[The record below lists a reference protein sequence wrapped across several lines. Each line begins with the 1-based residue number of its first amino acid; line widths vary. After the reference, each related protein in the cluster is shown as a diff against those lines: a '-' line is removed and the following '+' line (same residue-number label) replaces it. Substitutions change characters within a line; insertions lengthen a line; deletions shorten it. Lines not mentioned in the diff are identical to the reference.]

1 MIVSR
6 TEGLPLA
13 VTLALAFATTR
24 MVKEN
29 NLVRVLRACETMG
42 NATVICSDK
51 TGTLTQNKMTVVSG
65 TWGSA
70 SSFDQTPTD
79 GDRPSV
85 TVSEMAKQLSATV
98 RNLIIKSIALNS
110 TAFEEDKDG
119 QKEFVGSKTEVALL
133 QLAKDYF
140 GMDVAMERASEEIVQ
155 LIPFDSSRKC
165 MGIVYREPNA
175 GYRLLV
181 KGAAELMAKSCT
193 TKIADVSLDHITIEK
208 FAEKDNQK
216 IFDVIN
222 SYAVRSLRTIGLVY
236 RDFES
241 WPPKDAHTMEDD
253 QSAARFEDVFHDM
266 TWIGVVGIQDP
277 LRPEVPAAI
286 RKCHDAGVQVKM
298 VTGSSLSILFKTNLD
313 SATDESRVSQV
324 IT

>member
-1 MIVSR
+1 MKLTGLSLFP
-6 TEGLPLA
+6 EGLPLA

-51 TGTLTQNKMTVVSG
+51 TGTLTQNKMTVVAG
-65 TWGSA
+65 TW
-70 SSFDQTPTD
+70 SSDKSFNQTPTD
-79 GDRPSV
+79 ADNSPIT
-85 TVSEMAKQLSATV
+85 TVSEVFKQFSASV

-110 TAFEEDKDG
+110 TAFEEEKDG
-119 QKEFVGSKTEVALL
+119 QREFVGSKTEVALL
-133 QLAKDYF
+133 QLARDYL
-140 GMDVAMERASEEIVQ
+140 GMDVVTERDSAEIVQ

-165 MGIVYREPNA
+165 MGVVYREPTA

-181 KGAAELMAKSCT
+181 KGAAELMVASCSAKITNAS
-193 TKIADVSLDHITIEK
+193 AEHIITEHLT
-208 FAEKDNQK
+208 EKDNQM
-216 IFDVIN
+216 IVDVIN

-236 RDFES
+236 RDFHT
-241 WPPKDAHTMEDD
+241 WPPKDARVLEDD
-253 QSAARFEDVFHDM
+253 PSAVQFEDVFHDM

-286 RKCHDAGVQVKM
+286 QKCRDAGVQVKM
-298 VTGSSLSILFKTNLD
+298 VTGLSGSIHW
-313 SATDESRVSQV
+313 
-324 IT
+324 

>member
-1 MIVSR
+1 M
-6 TEGLPLA
+6 
-13 VTLALAFATTR
+13 
-24 MVKEN
+24 
-29 NLVRVLRACETMG
+29 LRACETMG

-65 TWGSA
+65 TWGFA
-70 SSFDQTPTD
+70 SSFDQAPTD

-140 GMDVAMERASEEIVQ
+140 GMDVAMERASEETVQ

-193 TKIADVSLDHITIEK
+193 ATIADVSVDRITIEE
-208 FAEKDNQK
+208 FAEKGNQK

-241 WPPKDAHTMEDD
+241 WPPKDAQTMEDD
-253 QSAARFEDVFHDM
+253 QSAAEFEGVFHDM

-298 VTGSSLSILFKTNLD
+298 VTGSSPLILLKTNLD
-313 SATDESRVSQV
+313 SATESRVSQV